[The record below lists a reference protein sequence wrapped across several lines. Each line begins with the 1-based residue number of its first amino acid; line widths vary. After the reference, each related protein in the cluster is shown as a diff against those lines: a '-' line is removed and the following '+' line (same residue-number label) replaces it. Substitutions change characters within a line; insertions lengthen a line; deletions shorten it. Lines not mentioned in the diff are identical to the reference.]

1 MNMML
6 KKWWALFLR
15 VPSGYPFVNEI
26 YSDEINNK
34 QSVMNN
40 IKPESGYALLDI
52 LEAR

>member
-26 YSDEINNK
+26 YSDEKNDK
-34 QSVMNN
+34 QITISN
-40 IKPESGYALLDI
+40 IKAESGYALLDI